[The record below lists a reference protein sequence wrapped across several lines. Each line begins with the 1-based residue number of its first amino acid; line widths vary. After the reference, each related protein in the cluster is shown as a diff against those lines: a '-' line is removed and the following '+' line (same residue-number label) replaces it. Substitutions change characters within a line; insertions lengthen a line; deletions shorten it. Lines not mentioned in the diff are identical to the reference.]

1 LCRGRGWVFCATSTS
16 IEIPRDRENSK
27 SGGFGGVGMRR
38 ARKVQTINRRTRCR
52 VESLKENKGIEY

>member
-1 LCRGRGWVFCATSTS
+1 M
-16 IEIPRDRENSK
+16 EIPRDRGNSK